1 MENDRSE
8 KKDTEPATAQARY
21 GLIVT
26 DIIAVFREHG
36 LTFEQAEMVLGESSK
51 ALQYLKEKNPI

>member
-1 MENDRSE
+1 MSDQNE
-8 KKDTEPATAQARY
+8 KKNTEPKVQARY

-26 DIIAVFREHG
+26 DIIAVFREHK
-36 LTFEQAEMVLGESSK
+36 LTFEETEMVLGKLDE